1 MVGEEQRLARL
12 RWTDLDPER
21 GHEPVLLLVP
31 VGAVEQHG
39 PALGLGTDALV
50 AERVAALAARAL
62 RADPPGAGGA
72 ARRVVVAP
80 VQAYGASGEHE
91 GFPGTV
97 SIGTEVLAAVLVE
110 TGRSACRWA
119 RRLCFVNG
127 HGGNLPALVAATTLL
142 RAEGRDV
149 AWHSCGVPGADA
161 HAGRHETSLMLALAP
176 DDVRPDVAAAG
187 NTAPLA
193 ELMPAIREGSV
204 AAVSPNGVLG
214 DPAGGERRRGRGDD
228 VGDGRGAA
236 RRDRRLAGRRA
247 GATGCLTARE
257 Y

>member
-1 MVGEEQRLARL
+1 MEVSRARSV
-12 RWTDLDPER
+12 DCVDVP
-21 GHEPVLLLVP
+21 LLLVP
-31 VGAVEQHG
+31 VGALEQHG
-39 PALGLGTDALV
+39 PHLPLGTDTAV
-50 AERVAALAARAL
+50 ATTVAGRTGLPVT
-62 RADPPGAGGA
+62 PPIAF
-72 ARRVVVAP
+72 
-80 VQAYGASGEHE
+80 GASGEHE

-193 ELMPAIREGSV
+193 ELMPGIREGSV

-214 DPAGGERRRGRGDD
+214 DPSGASAGEGAETTSVMVAALRDAIADWRVDERGRL
-228 VGDGRGAA
+228 GA
-236 RRDRRLAGRRA
+236 
-247 GATGCLTARE
+247 
-257 Y
+257 